1 MEQTVKA
8 VIQGIHGYEDHV
20 LAYQSKV
27 TPVKWL
33 EPTTPSEIENAIS
46 EDRALVIVPI
56 AFVSDHSETLV
67 ELDIEYQELA
77 SELGCKHYFRSE
89 SLNID
94 QTFIESLSEIV
105 SESEKVESGNI
116 RQKICPATF
125 KQCDQE
131 LR

>member
-1 MEQTVKA
+1 MC
-8 VIQGIHGYEDHV
+8 IR
-20 LAYQSKV
+20 
-27 TPVKWL
+27 
-33 EPTTPSEIENAIS
+33 
-46 EDRALVIVPI
+46 DR
-56 AFVSDHSETLV
+56 
-67 ELDIEYQELA
+67 
-77 SELGCKHYFRSE
+77 
-89 SLNID
+89 LNID

>member
-1 MEQTVKA
+1 M
-8 VIQGIHGYEDHV
+8 GV
-20 LAYQSKV
+20 LI
-27 TPVKWL
+27 L
-33 EPTTPSEIENAIS
+33 
-46 EDRALVIVPI
+46 RAT
-56 AFVSDHSETLV
+56 HY
-67 ELDIEYQELA
+67 DIGRRWYQELA
-77 SELGCKHYFRSE
+77 SELGCKHYYRSE